1 MTRMP
6 SLTPI
11 IQGPS
16 GRDSGTK
23 SPNLTVKVGRG
34 PNTKCSTVSLPIPLQ
49 AQQLTFTVGRHGE
62 GYHNVAESFYGTE
75 AWDVS
80 YPLPPTSAPLPPRLT
95 KDSATGLSKTAT
107 VP

>member
-1 MTRMP
+1 M
-6 SLTPI
+6 
-11 IQGPS
+11 
-16 GRDSGTK
+16 
-23 SPNLTVKVGRG
+23 KVGQG
-34 PNTKCSTVSLPIPLQ
+34 SNTKCSTVSLPSPLQ

-80 YPLPPTSAPLPPRLT
+80 YSLPPAPPPPPPRLT

>member
-1 MTRMP
+1 MKVD
-6 SLTPI
+6 
-11 IQGPS
+11 QGS
-16 GRDSGTK
+16 D
-23 SPNLTVKVGRG
+23 
-34 PNTKCSTVSLPIPLQ
+34 TKCSTVRLPIPLQ

-80 YPLPPTSAPLPPRLT
+80 YPLPPPPPRLT